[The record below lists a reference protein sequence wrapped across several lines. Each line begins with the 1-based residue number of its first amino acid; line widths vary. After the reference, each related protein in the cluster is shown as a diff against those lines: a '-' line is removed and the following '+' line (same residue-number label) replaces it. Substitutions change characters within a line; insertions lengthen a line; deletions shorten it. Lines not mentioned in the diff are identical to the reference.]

1 MTQKSENINKFWKEF
16 HKAVVDSGVAEAM
29 QSGMSTGRRNLS
41 LHLGK
46 AAAVTLKY

>member
-1 MTQKSENINKFWKEF
+1 MTQESENINEFWKKLHE
-16 HKAVVDSGVAEAM
+16 AVADFGVAEAM